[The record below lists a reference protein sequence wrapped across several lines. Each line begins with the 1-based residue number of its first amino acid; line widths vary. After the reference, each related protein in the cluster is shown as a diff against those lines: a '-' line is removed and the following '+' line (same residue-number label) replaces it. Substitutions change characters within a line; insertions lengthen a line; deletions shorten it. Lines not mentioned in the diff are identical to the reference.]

1 MTKSNYEYNEGI
13 DKIMEPENSIM
24 KYKNFFEYLMVICM
38 EETHCLDDMAPDVF
52 ESWLPEQD
60 IEDIMEWADQYGRFK
75 YIEGQRQAIKE
86 IDDMIPNLEESIK

>member
-24 KYKNFFEYLMVICM
+24 KYKNFFEYLMSICM
-38 EETHCLDDMAPDVF
+38 GETHCLDDMSPDVF
-52 ESWLPEQD
+52 ESWLPDQD
-60 IEDIMEWADQYGRFK
+60 IDYIMEWADQYGRFK